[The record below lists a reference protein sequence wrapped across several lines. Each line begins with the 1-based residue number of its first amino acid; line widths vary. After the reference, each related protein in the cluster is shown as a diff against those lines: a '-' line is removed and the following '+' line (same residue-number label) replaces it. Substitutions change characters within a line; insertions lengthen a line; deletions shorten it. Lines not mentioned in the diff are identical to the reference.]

1 MKIFKQPS
9 WQIAV
14 VLLVVTGIL
23 LFAVSGYLNSVV
35 SEALNPLVSV
45 QSWISSRYTAIY
57 EFLTVPRD
65 VAYLRQRNAELE
77 NEVSN
82 LQKQIIEYE
91 QQLQEAQVVYA
102 LLEFARNQP
111 ENLYIASSVIG
122 RDPSPFLHYVII
134 DKGSDDG
141 LRHGMPVVTEQG
153 LVGRVDAVIAGAA
166 RVQLITDPSSS
177 VNVNFQN
184 NEIDALLQGSLT
196 GDISIEMIPQ
206 DVTISTGDLIL
217 TSGLGGNYPSDILI
231 GQVASVRKLENDL
244 FQSTSV
250 QPAVD
255 FSNLTA
261 VLVITNFRFVDYDI
275 LIPDT
280 TQ

>member
-14 VLLVVTGIL
+14 VLLLVTGLL

-35 SEALNPLVSV
+35 TEALNPLVSV
-45 QSWISSRYTAIY
+45 QSWISSRYTAVY

-77 NEVSN
+77 DEVSS

-102 LLEFARNQP
+102 LLEFARSQP
-111 ENLYIASSVIG
+111 ENLYVAASVIG

-206 DVTISTGDLIL
+206 DVTINPGDLIL

-231 GQVASVRKLENDL
+231 GQVVSVRKLENDL

-261 VLVITNFRFVDYDI
+261 ALVITNFRSVDYDI